1 MLPRCPLR
9 KSYASAL
16 PLGTPG
22 SSPAP
27 EAMLERGAPRENPRM
42 AMNV

>member
-1 MLPRCPLR
+1 MSISSVLR
-9 KSYASAL
+9 QYP

-27 EAMLERGAPRENPRM
+27 EATLEPGAPRKNPGEL
-42 AMNV
+42 ALGV